1 MKVKELKKSIV
12 MLFAAGILCTATACG
27 SVKDSASPADTAQ
40 AQEST
45 EADTASEEA
54 ALPEVET
61 ESGKIQE
68 EDSLAETAMQEEV
81 SLQETDTARA
91 VTNVSMKERVL
102 EKLNTAQAP
111 ENPFPAFT
119 GKDFDGNDVDS
130 SLFSQNAVTV
140 VNFWFTTCP
149 PCIGELPVLSA
160 LNEALVEAGAGEV
173 IGINVYTLD
182 GSSREISKA
191 ANAMAKQEASYRNIY
206 FDSSSEAGQFADNIM
221 AFPTTYLVDRNGGII
236 GEEIVGSINDDA
248 AIDDLL
254 DRIDAIIEQDPFA
267 E

>member
-12 MLFAAGILCTATACG
+12 MLFAAGILCAATACG
-27 SVKDSASPADTAQ
+27 SAKGNASPDTAQ
-40 AQEST
+40 VKEST

-54 ALPEVET
+54 ALPESEA
-61 ESGKIQE
+61 ESDKVQE
-68 EDSLAETAMQEEV
+68 EDSLAETAVQEEA

-191 ANAMAKQEASYRNIY
+191 ANTMAKQEASYRNIY

>member
-1 MKVKELKKSIV
+1 MKAKELRKCIV
-12 MLFAAGILCTATACG
+12 TLFAAGILCAATACG
-27 SVKDSASPADTAQ
+27 SAKDSAASATAQ
-40 AQEST
+40 VQEST
-45 EADTASEEA
+45 EADTSAEEA
-54 ALPEVET
+54 ALPEAET
-61 ESGKIQE
+61 ENGKEQE
-68 EDSLAETAMQEEV
+68 EDSPAETAMQEEAA
-81 SLQETDTARA
+81 LQETTAMD
-91 VTNVSMKERVL
+91 VSMKERVL
-102 EKLNTAQAP
+102 EKLNTESAP
-111 ENPFPAFT
+111 KNPFPAFS

-191 ANAMAKQEASYRNIY
+191 ANAMAKQEAAYRNVY
-206 FDSSSEAGQFADNIM
+206 FDSSSDAGQFADNIM
-221 AFPTTYLVDRNGGII
+221 AFPTTYLVDRSGGII

-254 DRIDAIIEQDPFA
+254 DRIDAIIEQDPFV

>member
-12 MLFAAGILCTATACG
+12 MLFAAGILCATTACG
-27 SVKDSASPADTAQ
+27 SAKGNASPDTAQ
-40 AQEST
+40 VEEST
-45 EADTASEEA
+45 EADIASEEA
-54 ALPEVET
+54 ALPESET
-61 ESGKIQE
+61 ENNKVQE
-68 EDSLAETAMQEEV
+68 ET
-81 SLQETDTARA
+81 SLQETDTART
-91 VTNVSMKERVL
+91 VTDVSMKERVL

>member
-1 MKVKELKKSIV
+1 MKVKELKKSIA
-12 MLFAAGILCTATACG
+12 MLFAAGILCAATACG
-27 SVKDSASPADTAQ
+27 SAKGNASPDTAQ
-40 AQEST
+40 VEEST
-45 EADTASEEA
+45 EADIASEEA
-54 ALPEVET
+54 ALPESEA
-61 ESGKIQE
+61 ESDKVQE
-68 EDSLAETAMQEEV
+68 EA
-81 SLQETDTARA
+81 SLQETDTVRA
-91 VTNVSMKERVL
+91 VTDVSMKERVL

>member
-12 MLFAAGILCTATACG
+12 MLFAAGILCAATACG
-27 SVKDSASPADTAQ
+27 SAKGNASPDTAQ
-40 AQEST
+40 VEEST
-45 EADTASEEA
+45 EADIASEEA
-54 ALPEVET
+54 ALPESET
-61 ESGKIQE
+61 ENNKVQE
-68 EDSLAETAMQEEV
+68 EA
-81 SLQETDTARA
+81 SLQETDTART
-91 VTNVSMKERVL
+91 VTDVSMKERVL

>member
-12 MLFAAGILCTATACG
+12 MLFAAGILCAATACG
-27 SVKDSASPADTAQ
+27 SAKGNASPDTAQ
-40 AQEST
+40 VEEST

-54 ALPEVET
+54 ALPESEA
-61 ESGKIQE
+61 ESDKVQE
-68 EDSLAETAMQEEV
+68 ET

-91 VTNVSMKERVL
+91 VTDVSMKERVL

-149 PCIGELPVLSA
+149 PCIGELPVLNA

-191 ANAMAKQEASYRNIY
+191 ANAMAKQEAAYRNIY

>member
-1 MKVKELKKSIV
+1 MSEEQIRSYI
-12 MLFAAGILCTATACG
+12 ID
-27 SVKDSASPADTAQ
+27 KDSYD
-40 AQEST
+40 
-45 EADTASEEA
+45 
-54 ALPEVET
+54 
-61 ESGKIQE
+61 KNI
-68 EDSLAETAMQEEV
+68 
-81 SLQETDTARA
+81 
-91 VTNVSMKERVL
+91 
-102 EKLNTAQAP
+102 
-111 ENPFPAFT
+111 
-119 GKDFDGNDVDS
+119 
-130 SLFSQNAVTV
+130 
-140 VNFWFTTCP
+140 
-149 PCIGELPVLSA
+149 
-160 LNEALVEAGAGEV
+160 LVEAGAGEV

>member
-12 MLFAAGILCTATACG
+12 MLFAAGILCAATACG
-27 SVKDSASPADTAQ
+27 SAKGNASPDTAQ
-40 AQEST
+40 VEEST
-45 EADTASEEA
+45 EADIASEEA
-54 ALPEVET
+54 ALPESEA
-61 ESGKIQE
+61 ESDKVQE
-68 EDSLAETAMQEEV
+68 ET

-91 VTNVSMKERVL
+91 VTDVSMKERVL

-191 ANAMAKQEASYRNIY
+191 ANAMAKQEAAYRNIY

>member
-12 MLFAAGILCTATACG
+12 MLFAAGILCAATACG
-27 SVKDSASPADTAQ
+27 SAKGNASPDTAQ
-40 AQEST
+40 VEEST
-45 EADTASEEA
+45 EADIASEEA
-54 ALPEVET
+54 ALPESEA
-61 ESGKIQE
+61 ESDKVQE
-68 EDSLAETAMQEEV
+68 EA

-91 VTNVSMKERVL
+91 VTDVSMKERVL

>member
-12 MLFAAGILCTATACG
+12 MLFAAGILCAATACG
-27 SVKDSASPADTAQ
+27 SAKGNASPDTAQ
-40 AQEST
+40 VEEST

-54 ALPEVET
+54 ALPESEA
-61 ESGKIQE
+61 ESDKVQE
-68 EDSLAETAMQEEV
+68 ET
-81 SLQETDTARA
+81 SLQETDTART
-91 VTNVSMKERVL
+91 VTDVSMKERVL

>member
-12 MLFAAGILCTATACG
+12 MLFAAGILCAATACG
-27 SVKDSASPADTAQ
+27 SAKGNASPDTAQ
-40 AQEST
+40 VEEST

-54 ALPEVET
+54 ALPESET
-61 ESGKIQE
+61 ENNKVQE
-68 EDSLAETAMQEEV
+68 ET
-81 SLQETDTARA
+81 SLQETDTART
-91 VTNVSMKERVL
+91 VTDVSMKERVL

>member
-12 MLFAAGILCTATACG
+12 MLFAAGILCAATACG
-27 SVKDSASPADTAQ
+27 SAKGNASPDTAQ
-40 AQEST
+40 VEEST
-45 EADTASEEA
+45 EADIASEEA
-54 ALPEVET
+54 ALPESET
-61 ESGKIQE
+61 ENNKVQE
-68 EDSLAETAMQEEV
+68 ET

-254 DRIDAIIEQDPFA
+254 DRIDSIIEQDPFA

>member
-1 MKVKELKKSIV
+1 MKAKELRKCIV
-12 MLFAAGILCTATACG
+12 TLFAAGILCAATACG
-27 SVKDSASPADTAQ
+27 SAKDSAASATAQ
-40 AQEST
+40 VQEST
-45 EADTASEEA
+45 EADTSAEEA
-54 ALPEVET
+54 ALPEAET
-61 ESGKIQE
+61 ENGKEQE
-68 EDSLAETAMQEEV
+68 EDSPAETAMQEEAA
-81 SLQETDTARA
+81 LQETAAMD
-91 VTNVSMKERVL
+91 VSMKERVL
-102 EKLNTAQAP
+102 EKLNTESAP
-111 ENPFPAFT
+111 ENPFPAFS

-191 ANAMAKQEASYRNIY
+191 ANAMAKQEAAYRNVY
-206 FDSSSEAGQFADNIM
+206 FDSSSDAGQFADNIM
-221 AFPTTYLVDRNGGII
+221 AFPTTYLVDRSGGII

-254 DRIDAIIEQDPFA
+254 DRIDAIIEQDPFV

>member
-12 MLFAAGILCTATACG
+12 MLFAAGILCAATACG
-27 SVKDSASPADTAQ
+27 SAKGNASPDTAQ
-40 AQEST
+40 VEEST
-45 EADTASEEA
+45 EADIASEEA
-54 ALPEVET
+54 ALPESET
-61 ESGKIQE
+61 ENNKVQE
-68 EDSLAETAMQEEV
+68 EDRLAETAVQEEA

>member
-12 MLFAAGILCTATACG
+12 MLFAAGILCAATACG
-27 SVKDSASPADTAQ
+27 SAKGNASPDTAQ
-40 AQEST
+40 VEEST
-45 EADTASEEA
+45 EADIASEEA
-54 ALPEVET
+54 ALPESEA
-61 ESGKIQE
+61 ESDKVQE
-68 EDSLAETAMQEEV
+68 EA

-91 VTNVSMKERVL
+91 VTDVSMKERVL

-191 ANAMAKQEASYRNIY
+191 ANAMAKQEAAYRNIY

>member
-12 MLFAAGILCTATACG
+12 MLFAAGILCAATACG
-27 SVKDSASPADTAQ
+27 SAKGNASPDTAQ
-40 AQEST
+40 VEEST
-45 EADTASEEA
+45 EADIASEEA
-54 ALPEVET
+54 ALPESET
-61 ESGKIQE
+61 ESDKVQE
-68 EDSLAETAMQEEV
+68 EAA
-81 SLQETDTARA
+81 LQETDTARA

-173 IGINVYTLD
+173 IGINVYTLN

>member
-1 MKVKELKKSIV
+1 MKAKELRKCIV
-12 MLFAAGILCTATACG
+12 TLFAAGILCAATACG
-27 SVKDSASPADTAQ
+27 SAKDSAASATAQ
-40 AQEST
+40 VQEST
-45 EADTASEEA
+45 EADTSAEEA
-54 ALPEVET
+54 ALQET
-61 ESGKIQE
+61 
-68 EDSLAETAMQEEV
+68 TAM
-81 SLQETDTARA
+81 D
-91 VTNVSMKERVL
+91 VSMKERVL
-102 EKLNTAQAP
+102 EKLNTESAP
-111 ENPFPAFT
+111 ENPFPAFS

-149 PCIGELPVLSA
+149 PCIEELPVLSA

-191 ANAMAKQEASYRNIY
+191 ANAMAKQEAAYRNVY
-206 FDSSSEAGQFADNIM
+206 FDSSSDAGQFADNIM
-221 AFPTTYLVDRNGGII
+221 AFPTTYLVDRSGGII

-254 DRIDAIIEQDPFA
+254 DRIDAIIEQDPFV

>member
-12 MLFAAGILCTATACG
+12 MLFAAGVLCAATACG
-27 SVKDSASPADTAQ
+27 SAKGNASPDTAQ
-40 AQEST
+40 VEEST
-45 EADTASEEA
+45 EADIASEEA
-54 ALPEVET
+54 ALPESEA
-61 ESGKIQE
+61 ESDKVQE
-68 EDSLAETAMQEEV
+68 EA

-91 VTNVSMKERVL
+91 VTDVSMKERVL

-191 ANAMAKQEASYRNIY
+191 ANAMAKQEAAYRNIY

-254 DRIDAIIEQDPFA
+254 NRIDAIIEQDPFA

>member
-12 MLFAAGILCTATACG
+12 MLFAAGILCAATACG
-27 SVKDSASPADTAQ
+27 SAKGNASPDTAQ
-40 AQEST
+40 VEEST
-45 EADTASEEA
+45 EADIASEEA
-54 ALPEVET
+54 ALPESET
-61 ESGKIQE
+61 ENNKVQE
-68 EDSLAETAMQEEV
+68 EAA
-81 SLQETDTARA
+81 LQETDTARA

-102 EKLNTAQAP
+102 EKLNTVQAP

-254 DRIDAIIEQDPFA
+254 NRIDAIIEQDSFA

>member
-12 MLFAAGILCTATACG
+12 MLFAAGILCAATACG
-27 SVKDSASPADTAQ
+27 SAKGNASPDTAQ
-40 AQEST
+40 VEEST

-54 ALPEVET
+54 ALPESEA
-61 ESGKIQE
+61 ESDKVQE
-68 EDSLAETAMQEEV
+68 EDSLAETAVQEEA
-81 SLQETDTARA
+81 SLQETDTART
-91 VTNVSMKERVL
+91 VTDVSMKERVL
-102 EKLNTAQAP
+102 EKLNTVQAP

>member
-12 MLFAAGILCTATACG
+12 MLFAAGILCAATACG
-27 SVKDSASPADTAQ
+27 SAKGNASPDTAQ
-40 AQEST
+40 VEEST
-45 EADTASEEA
+45 EADIASEEA
-54 ALPEVET
+54 ALPESET
-61 ESGKIQE
+61 ENNKVQE
-68 EDSLAETAMQEEV
+68 EAA
-81 SLQETDTARA
+81 LQETDTARA

-102 EKLNTAQAP
+102 EKLNTVQAP

-254 DRIDAIIEQDPFA
+254 NRIDAIIEQDPFA

>member
-12 MLFAAGILCTATACG
+12 MLFAAGILCAATACG
-27 SVKDSASPADTAQ
+27 SAKGNASPDTAQ
-40 AQEST
+40 VEEST

-54 ALPEVET
+54 ALPESEA
-61 ESGKIQE
+61 ESDKVQE
-68 EDSLAETAMQEEV
+68 EA

-91 VTNVSMKERVL
+91 VTDVSMKERVL

>member
-1 MKVKELKKSIV
+1 MKAKELRKCIV
-12 MLFAAGILCTATACG
+12 TLFAAGILCAATACG
-27 SVKDSASPADTAQ
+27 SAKDSAASATAQ
-40 AQEST
+40 VQENT
-45 EADTASEEA
+45 EADTSAEEA
-54 ALPEVET
+54 ALPEAET
-61 ESGKIQE
+61 ENGTAQE
-68 EDSLAETAMQEEV
+68 EDSPAETAMQEEAA
-81 SLQETDTARA
+81 LQETTAMD
-91 VTNVSMKERVL
+91 VSMKERVL
-102 EKLNTAQAP
+102 EKLNTESAP
-111 ENPFPAFT
+111 ENPFPAFS

-191 ANAMAKQEASYRNIY
+191 ANAMAKQEAAYRNVY
-206 FDSSSEAGQFADNIM
+206 FDSSSDAGQFADNIM
-221 AFPTTYLVDRNGGII
+221 AFPTTYLVDRSGGII

-254 DRIDAIIEQDPFA
+254 DRIDAIIEQDPFV

>member
-12 MLFAAGILCTATACG
+12 MLFAAGILCAATACG
-27 SVKDSASPADTAQ
+27 SAKGNASPDTAQ
-40 AQEST
+40 VEEST

-54 ALPEVET
+54 ALPESEAENNKV
-61 ESGKIQE
+61 QE
-68 EDSLAETAMQEEV
+68 EA
-81 SLQETDTARA
+81 SLQETDTART
-91 VTNVSMKERVL
+91 VTDVSMKERVL

>member
-12 MLFAAGILCTATACG
+12 MLFAAGILCAATACG
-27 SVKDSASPADTAQ
+27 SAKGNASPDTAQ
-40 AQEST
+40 VEEST

-54 ALPEVET
+54 ALPESEA
-61 ESGKIQE
+61 ESDKVQE
-68 EDSLAETAMQEEV
+68 EA

>member
-12 MLFAAGILCTATACG
+12 MLFAAGILCAATACG
-27 SVKDSASPADTAQ
+27 SAKGNASPDTAQ
-40 AQEST
+40 VEEST

-54 ALPEVET
+54 ALPESEA
-61 ESGKIQE
+61 ESDKVQE
-68 EDSLAETAMQEEV
+68 ET

-91 VTNVSMKERVL
+91 VTDVSMKERVL

>member
-12 MLFAAGILCTATACG
+12 MLFATGILCAATACG
-27 SVKDSASPADTAQ
+27 SAKGNASPDTAQ
-40 AQEST
+40 VEEST

-54 ALPEVET
+54 ALPESEA
-61 ESGKIQE
+61 ESDKVQE
-68 EDSLAETAMQEEV
+68 ET

-91 VTNVSMKERVL
+91 VTDVSMKERVL

-149 PCIGELPVLSA
+149 PCIGELPVLNA

>member
-12 MLFAAGILCTATACG
+12 MLFAAGILCAATACG
-27 SVKDSASPADTAQ
+27 SAKGNASPDTAQ
-40 AQEST
+40 VEEST

-54 ALPEVET
+54 ALPESET
-61 ESGKIQE
+61 ENNKVQE
-68 EDSLAETAMQEEV
+68 ET

>member
-12 MLFAAGILCTATACG
+12 MLFAAGILCAATACG
-27 SVKDSASPADTAQ
+27 SAKGNASPDTAQ
-40 AQEST
+40 VEEST

-54 ALPEVET
+54 ALPESEA
-61 ESGKIQE
+61 ESDKVQE
-68 EDSLAETAMQEEV
+68 ET
-81 SLQETDTARA
+81 SLQETDTARG

>member
-12 MLFAAGILCTATACG
+12 MLFAAGILCAATACG
-27 SVKDSASPADTAQ
+27 SAKGNASPDTAQ
-40 AQEST
+40 VEEST

-54 ALPEVET
+54 ALPESET
-61 ESGKIQE
+61 ENNKVQE
-68 EDSLAETAMQEEV
+68 ET

-91 VTNVSMKERVL
+91 VTDVSMKERVL

>member
-12 MLFAAGILCTATACG
+12 MLFAAGILCAATACG
-27 SVKDSASPADTAQ
+27 SVKGNASPDTAQ
-40 AQEST
+40 VEEST

-54 ALPEVET
+54 TLPESET
-61 ESGKIQE
+61 ENNKVQE
-68 EDSLAETAMQEEV
+68 EAA
-81 SLQETDTARA
+81 LQETDTARA

-254 DRIDAIIEQDPFA
+254 NRIDAIIEQDPFA

>member
-12 MLFAAGILCTATACG
+12 MLFAAGILCAATACG
-27 SVKDSASPADTAQ
+27 SAKGNASPDTAQ
-40 AQEST
+40 VEEST
-45 EADTASEEA
+45 EADTASGEA
-54 ALPEVET
+54 ALPESEA
-61 ESGKIQE
+61 ESDKVQE
-68 EDSLAETAMQEEV
+68 ET
-81 SLQETDTARA
+81 SLQETDTART
-91 VTNVSMKERVL
+91 VTDVSMKERVL

>member
-12 MLFAAGILCTATACG
+12 MLFAAGILCAATACG
-27 SVKDSASPADTAQ
+27 SAKGNASPDTAQ
-40 AQEST
+40 VEEST

-54 ALPEVET
+54 ALPESEA
-61 ESGKIQE
+61 ESDKVQE
-68 EDSLAETAMQEEV
+68 EDSLAETAVQEEA
-81 SLQETDTARA
+81 SLQETDTART
-91 VTNVSMKERVL
+91 VTDVSMKERVL

-149 PCIGELPVLSA
+149 PCIGELPVLNA

>member
-1 MKVKELKKSIV
+1 MKAKELRKCIV
-12 MLFAAGILCTATACG
+12 TLFAAGILCAATACG
-27 SVKDSASPADTAQ
+27 SAKDSAASATAQ
-40 AQEST
+40 VQESA
-45 EADTASEEA
+45 EADTSAEEA
-54 ALPEVET
+54 ALPEAET
-61 ESGKIQE
+61 ENGKEQE
-68 EDSLAETAMQEEV
+68 EDSPAETAMQEEAA
-81 SLQETDTARA
+81 LQETTAMD
-91 VTNVSMKERVL
+91 VSMKERVL
-102 EKLNTAQAP
+102 EKLNTESAP
-111 ENPFPAFT
+111 ENPFPAFS

-191 ANAMAKQEASYRNIY
+191 ANAMAKQEAAYRNVY
-206 FDSSSEAGQFADNIM
+206 FDSSSDAGQFADNIM
-221 AFPTTYLVDRNGGII
+221 AFPTTYLVDRSGGII

-254 DRIDAIIEQDPFA
+254 DRIDAIIEQDPFV

>member
-12 MLFAAGILCTATACG
+12 MLFAAGILCAATACG
-27 SVKDSASPADTAQ
+27 SAKGNASPDTAQ
-40 AQEST
+40 VEEST
-45 EADTASEEA
+45 EADTASGEA
-54 ALPEVET
+54 ALPESEA
-61 ESGKIQE
+61 ESDKVQE
-68 EDSLAETAMQEEV
+68 ET

-91 VTNVSMKERVL
+91 VTDVSMKERVL

>member
-12 MLFAAGILCTATACG
+12 MLFAAGILCAATACG
-27 SVKDSASPADTAQ
+27 SAKGNASPDTAQ
-40 AQEST
+40 VEEST
-45 EADTASEEA
+45 EADIASEEA
-54 ALPEVET
+54 ALPESEA
-61 ESGKIQE
+61 ESGKVQE
-68 EDSLAETAMQEEV
+68 EDSLAETAVQKET

-91 VTNVSMKERVL
+91 VTDVSMKERVL

>member
-12 MLFAAGILCTATACG
+12 MLFAAGILCAATACG
-27 SVKDSASPADTAQ
+27 SAKGNALPDTAQ
-40 AQEST
+40 VEEST
-45 EADTASEEA
+45 EADIASEEA
-54 ALPEVET
+54 ALPESET
-61 ESGKIQE
+61 ENNKVQE
-68 EDSLAETAMQEEV
+68 EA
-81 SLQETDTARA
+81 SLQETDTART
-91 VTNVSMKERVL
+91 VTDVSMKERVL

>member
-1 MKVKELKKSIV
+1 MKAKEFRKCIV
-12 MLFAAGILCTATACG
+12 TLLAAGILCAATACG
-27 SVKDSASPADTAQ
+27 SAKDSAASATVQ
-40 AQEST
+40 VQEST
-45 EADTASEEA
+45 EADTSVEEA
-54 ALPEVET
+54 ALPEAET
-61 ESGKIQE
+61 ENGKAQE
-68 EDSLAETAMQEEV
+68 EDSPAETAMQEEAA
-81 SLQETDTARA
+81 LQETTAMD
-91 VTNVSMKERVL
+91 VSMKERVL
-102 EKLNTAQAP
+102 EKLNTAPAP
-111 ENPFPAFT
+111 ENPFPAFS

-182 GSSREISKA
+182 GSSREISEA
-191 ANAMAKQEASYRNIY
+191 ANAMAKQEAAYRNVY
-206 FDSSSEAGQFADNIM
+206 FDSSSDAGQFADNIM

-254 DRIDAIIEQDPFA
+254 DRIDAIIEQDPFV

>member
-12 MLFAAGILCTATACG
+12 MLFAAGILCAATACG
-27 SVKDSASPADTAQ
+27 SAKGNASPDTAQ
-40 AQEST
+40 VEEST

-54 ALPEVET
+54 TLPEAET
-61 ESGKIQE
+61 ESDKAQE
-68 EDSLAETAMQEEV
+68 ET

>member
-12 MLFAAGILCTATACG
+12 MLFAAGILCAATACG
-27 SVKDSASPADTAQ
+27 SAKGNASPDTAQ
-40 AQEST
+40 VEEST

-54 ALPEVET
+54 ALPESEA
-61 ESGKIQE
+61 ESDKVQE
-68 EDSLAETAMQEEV
+68 ET

-91 VTNVSMKERVL
+91 VTDVSMKERVL

-149 PCIGELPVLSA
+149 PCIGELPVLNA